1 MAHARKR
8 GTEMAKYLITA
19 SYSQSGITGVFKE
32 GGTARVK
39 TIKGLIKGMGGN
51 LEAFYY
57 AFGGT
62 DCYLIVD
69 LPDNVTAAAL
79 GATVAASGAVSRYE
93 TVVLL
98 TPADIDAAAKV
109 SVAYRPPGS

>member
-1 MAHARKR
+1 MIRER
-8 GTEMAKYLITA
+8 GTEVAKYLITA
-19 SYSQSGITGVFKE
+19 SYSQHGITGVFKE

-39 TIKGLIKGMGGN
+39 TIEGLLSGMGGN
-51 LEAFYY
+51 LEAFYF
-57 AFGGT
+57 AFGDT

-79 GATVAASGAVSRYE
+79 GAAVAASGSVTRYE

-109 SVAYRPPGS
+109 SVGYRPPGS

>member
-1 MAHARKR
+1 
-8 GTEMAKYLITA
+8 MAKYLITA

-32 GGTARVK
+32 GGTARAK
-39 TIKGLIKGMGGN
+39 TIENLLSSMGGS
-51 LEAFYY
+51 LDCFYY
-57 AFGGT
+57 AFGAS

-69 LPDNVTAAAL
+69 LPDNVAAAAL
-79 GATVAASGAVSRYE
+79 AAAVGASGAVTRYD

-109 SVAYRPPGS
+109 SVDYRPPGS

>member
-1 MAHARKR
+1 V
-8 GTEMAKYLITA
+8 AKYLITA

-32 GGTARVK
+32 GGSARVK
-39 TIKGLIKGMGGN
+39 AIEGMLGAMGGS
-51 LEAFYY
+51 LECFYY
-57 AFGGT
+57 AFGAS

-79 GATVAASGAVSRYE
+79 AAAVGASGAVARYD

-109 SVAYRPPGS
+109 AVDYRPPGS

>member
-1 MAHARKR
+1 
-8 GTEMAKYLITA
+8 MAKYLITA
-19 SYSQSGITGVFKE
+19 SYSQSGIQGVFKE

-39 TIKGLIKGMGGN
+39 TIKGLIKGLGGS
-51 LEAFYY
+51 LETFYY

-98 TPADIDAAAKV
+98 TPADLDAAAKV
-109 SVAYRPPGS
+109 SVDYRPPGS